1 MLILMIVITDDGG
14 VNSDDD
20 DNNLFLAASLN
31 SYYPIVETTL
41 FILPKYLTFEF
52 LSFFSIKLIFQQRI

>member
-20 DNNLFLAASLN
+20 DNNLFLATSLN
-31 SYYPIVETTL
+31 SYYPIIETTL
-41 FILPKYLTFEF
+41 YIAQISNT
-52 LSFFSIKLIFQQRI
+52 

>member
-20 DNNLFLAASLN
+20 NNLFLATSLN
-31 SYYPIVETTL
+31 SYSLIIETTL
-41 FILPKYLTFEF
+41 YIAQISNT
-52 LSFFSIKLIFQQRI
+52 